1 MPPLPPGVF
10 EWIFGIFIVVVILGV
25 VVMLFKFLY
34 PRVSGFAASTL
45 PNKELEGAIN
55 QMIEEIEK
63 LRKEIEELKEEL
75 KE

>member
-10 EWIFGIFIVVVILGV
+10 EWIFGVFMVIVILGFIV
-25 VVMLFKFLY
+25 LLFKFLY
-34 PRVSGFAASTL
+34 PKVSSFTVASPDKGL
-45 PNKELEGAIN
+45 GEAIN
-55 QMIEEIEK
+55 RMIEEIEK